1 MKTRAELIILNL
13 TKVKDNT
20 IVIHTLSRE
29 FGRRS
34 FLVTIR
40 KGSTMAQF
48 LPLSILDAAITEN
61 PRSQL
66 ARASDFETRHPLH
79 DIRGNV
85 HKNAMTL
92 FISEVLYRTVREGA
106 WEEGLFE
113 WCEKLILE
121 LEALPGGYSA
131 FNTRFLVELAIALGF
146 APDAAALLPFT
157 DKDDKDNLDT
167 LLRYLSFHLDC
178 ELHIRSL
185 KVLRELYAT
194 R

>member
-1 MKTRAELIILNL
+1 MKTSAELIVLKH
-13 TKVKDNT
+13 TKVRDNA

-34 FLVTIR
+34 FLVSVR
-40 KGSTMAQF
+40 KGASMALF
-48 LPLSILDAAITEN
+48 LPLSLVEADITDN

-66 ARASDFETRHPLH
+66 SRASDFLSRNPLH
-79 DIRGNV
+79 AIRGNV

-92 FISEVLYRTVREGA
+92 FISEVLYRVVREGVY
-106 WEEGLFE
+106 EDGLYE
-113 WCEKLILE
+113 WCEKTILA
-121 LEALPGGYSA
+121 LEALEGGYAA

-146 APDAAALLPFT
+146 APDTAALLPFM
-157 DKDDKDNLDT
+157 DQDDKDNIDA
-167 LLRYLSFHLDC
+167 LLRYLSFHLGC
-178 ELHIRSL
+178 ELNIRSL